1 MTTTSF
7 TLKNLECC
15 LNVIDLMKGEDD
27 EKLRDLRDC
36 LLLMRDTERVSVN
49 RAEIAIDIFCLDRIL
64 DMSEGRLLLCELN
77 ALVNNA
83 ALDEEAR

>member
-1 MTTTSF
+1 MTTSF

-27 EKLRDLRDC
+27 EKLRDLRIC
-36 LLLMRDTERVSVN
+36 LSMMRDIEKVTVKS
-49 RAEIAIDIFCLDRIL
+49 AELAIDIFCLDGIL
-64 DMSEGRLLLCELN
+64 DMSEGRLLLCDLN
-77 ALVNNA
+77 ALANNA

>member
-1 MTTTSF
+1 MTTSF

-15 LNVIDLMKGEDD
+15 LNVIDLMQGEDD

-36 LLLMRDTERVSVN
+36 LLLMRDTQRVSV
-49 RAEIAIDIFCLDRIL
+49 RTAEIAVAIFCLDRIY
-64 DMSEGRLLLCELN
+64 DMSEGRPLRWELN
-77 ALVNNA
+77 ALVNSA

>member
-1 MTTTSF
+1 MTTSF

-15 LNVIDLMKGEDD
+15 LNVIDLMQGEDD

-36 LLLMRDTERVSVN
+36 LLLMRDPQRVSV
-49 RAEIAIDIFCLDRIL
+49 RTAEIAVDIFCLDRIY
-64 DMSEGRLLLCELN
+64 DMSEGRPLRWELN
-77 ALVNNA
+77 ALVNSA